1 MLAPPKVVIEGP
13 NQTDVGSS
21 VSIRCNVLE
30 GYPPPTV
37 SITTPQQE
45 DIKDS
50 MIIFEATMKDSGNY
64 TCVANNSVATVTTN
78 LSLTVNGM
86 KFFCRRQLLT
96 SRVNLFLLMYIANI
110 ITNCGLL

>member
-1 MLAPPKVVIEGP
+1 MLAPPKFVIEGP
-13 NQTDVGSS
+13 NQTDVGSN
-21 VSIRCNVLE
+21 VYIRCNVQE

-37 SITTPQQE
+37 SIITPQQE

-50 MIIFEATMKDSGNY
+50 MIIFEATMKDFGNY
-64 TCVANNSVATVTTN
+64 TCVANNSVATVTSK

-86 KFFCRRQLLT
+86 TMFCRWQ
-96 SRVNLFLLMYIANI
+96 LLMYIANI